1 MKVYVV
7 TFDDMDNWCIEK
19 IFYREADAVAYCKA
33 NNSEAHFELYHYE
46 EYEVE

>member
-7 TFDDMDNWCIEK
+7 TFEDMDIWFVEK

-33 NNSEAHFELYHYE
+33 NNSEAQFELYHYE